1 MSNSTR
7 PAVPSSTEIKRL
19 LAIAERDLGQAQMGN
34 LHPDT
39 RFSLAYNA
47 ALQLATAIL
56 RLHGLRIR
64 KVGFHQHTF
73 AELRTRLPAEI
84 QAFSDYFDRARRKRN
99 AAFYDQVNVVSEGEV
114 NDLIQQVETF
124 QAWVTSEAKR
134 RKPSLT

>member
-7 PAVPSSTEIKRL
+7 PAAPSSTEIKRL
-19 LAIAERDLGQAQMGN
+19 LAIAERDLGQARMAN

-47 ALQLATAIL
+47 ALQLATVIL

-73 AELRTRLPAEI
+73 AELRTRLPVDM
-84 QAFSDYFDRARRKRN
+84 QVFGDYFDRARRKRN
-99 AAFYDQVNVVSEGEV
+99 AVFYDQVNVVSKGEV
-114 NDLIQQVETF
+114 SDLIQQVETF